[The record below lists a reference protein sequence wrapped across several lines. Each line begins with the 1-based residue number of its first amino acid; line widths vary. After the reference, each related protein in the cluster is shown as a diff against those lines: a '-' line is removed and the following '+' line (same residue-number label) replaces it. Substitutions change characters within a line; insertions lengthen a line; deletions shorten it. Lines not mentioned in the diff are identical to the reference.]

1 MAMKSVLIVSGNKTL
16 ARTFSKK
23 VTIDLGL
30 PSQIAGS
37 LHEVKTIVKKAGH
50 DCFVAIVDANKGNP
64 ECEEIIDYISAHG
77 VSSIL
82 ITGEFSETMRAWML
96 SKLIVDY
103 VVKDDSWDLDYVIRM
118 IHRVYKNQFIK
129 VLVAD
134 DSKIL
139 RLFIKKLLTIQKYMV
154 LEAKDGVEALEQLKK
169 NPEIK
174 LIITDFQMPRMDGF
188 KLTTQV
194 RKKFHFNQLA
204 IVGIS
209 AHGSGLFSAKF
220 LKKGANDFLTKP
232 FVNEE
237 FNCRINQNIDMLEY
251 IEAVKQASNR
261 DYLTG
266 FYNRRYFFDLGNRHV
281 QNLNGVTS
289 AITIAMMDID
299 YFKSINDQYGHQAGD
314 RILQHV
320 SRILSEN
327 LSDTD
332 IVCRLGGD
340 EFCVFSTRLK
350 KAEVKQ
356 FFEGIRECFEKEKVN
371 IGEACVSITLS
382 FGVVDTFS
390 VSLEAT
396 IHRADELLYQAKKS
410 GRNRVV
416 MGR

>member
-1 MAMKSVLIVSGNKTL
+1 MKNVLIVEESSTL
-16 ARTFSKK
+16 AKTFSKK
-23 VTIDLGL
+23 INFELGL
-30 PSQIAGS
+30 PTKIAAS
-37 LHEVKTIVKKAGH
+37 LNEVKVLVQDGNH
-50 DCFVAIVDANKGNP
+50 DFFIAIVDISRGNL
-64 ECEEIIDYISAHG
+64 ECEKIIDLISSRG
-77 VSSIL
+77 LSSIL
-82 ITGEFSETMRAWML
+82 ITGEFSEKMSEWML
-96 SKLIVDY
+96 SRHIIDY
-103 VVKDDSWDLDYVIRM
+103 VVKEESWDFDYIMRM

-134 DSKIL
+134 DSQIL

-154 LEAKDGVEALEQLKK
+154 IEAKDGVEALEQLKK
-169 NPEIK
+169 NPDIK

-188 KLTTQV
+188 KLTAQV
-194 RKKFHFNQLA
+194 RKTFHFNQLA

-266 FYNRRYFFDLGNRHV
+266 FYNRRYFFDLGNRHI

-289 AITIAMMDID
+289 AITVAMMDID

-320 SRILSEN
+320 SRVLSEN
-327 LSDTD
+327 FSDAD
-332 IVCRLGGD
+332 IVCRFGGD

-350 KAEVKQ
+350 KAETKR
-356 FFEGIRECFEKEKVN
+356 FFEGIRKCFEKEKVN
-371 IGEACVSITLS
+371 IGEASVSLTLS

-390 VSLEAT
+390 ISLEAT
-396 IHRADELLYQAKKS
+396 IQRADELLYQAKKS

-416 MGR
+416 IGS